1 MTISPTRIIDY
12 RKAEWS
18 LASTR
23 QNICLALIWLV
34 SLYFT
39 ALSVSLG
46 LISLSLWYP
55 DDPSGLNTI
64 AIVGG
69 LLACLTGFWS
79 LYLLRRCK
87 RAVIVFAIL
96 AMPVLLILWPLMI
109 ANWFDVYA
117 IFGYVLPQGAITPSI
132 HAAIMFVM
140 LFGSGFL
147 LYVPAW
153 FFLRRSNFPQQSKMI
168 IPGGNTSRGREIS
181 RLLVLVTG
189 GCLCLTVTHD
199 MLFRLY
205 DIGGIIGFSGRP
217 LSVSLAGT
225 WSLGLIAG
233 IGLIAGWR
241 WGLIGFSLEIAR
253 RAGGA
258 WINPPEVLAPLIKFH
273 GPEWQLPPLF
283 WIPHDIK
290 SQTYILVFLI
300 IVTVNS
306 KYK

>member
-1 MTISPTRIIDY
+1 MTISPTRIIAY
-12 RKAEWS
+12 RRAEWS

-39 ALSVSLG
+39 ALAVSLG

-64 AIVGG
+64 AIAGG
-69 LLACLTGFWS
+69 VLTCLTAFWA
-79 LYLLRRCK
+79 LYLLRRCI

-96 AMPVLLILWPLMI
+96 AIPVLLILWPLMI

-132 HAAIMFVM
+132 HATIKFVI

-147 LYVPAW
+147 LYLPAW
-153 FFLRRSNFPQQSKMI
+153 FFLRRSKFPQQSKMI

-217 LSVSLAGT
+217 LSVSLAAT
-225 WSLGLIAG
+225 WALGFIAG
-233 IGLIAGWR
+233 IGLITGWR
-241 WGLIGFSLEIAR
+241 LGLIGFSLEIAR
-253 RAGGA
+253 RAGSA
-258 WINPPEVLAPLIKFH
+258 WINPPEILAPLIKFH

-283 WIPHDIK
+283 WIPHDLK
-290 SQTYILVFLI
+290 LQTYILMFLVI
-300 IVTVNS
+300 AAVNTR
-306 KYK
+306 YR